1 MTYFIKILI
10 VVFSLLLMIG
20 CAGTTPK
27 DMPRSGFLTD
37 YSGFHFDPME
47 AADWIYINTETD
59 FKAYDKLMIHHVTYF
74 FKEDTEYRGIQSDQL
89 NELTEIIHS
98 ALLMALSDV
107 YTITDKAGKGT
118 IRLRLAVTDLVPSK
132 PVAGTVT
139 TVISSIVAEGSPR
152 KEVKAYI
159 DTKSISIEAE
169 LLDSLTNERLAAVI
183 DQKVAQKHNL
193 GKSVQKWGHAKEM
206 FEQWTQTFRRRIH
219 RLKHKRY

>member
-1 MTYFIKILI
+1 MVF
-10 VVFSLLLMIG
+10 FSLLLVMG
-20 CAGTTPK
+20 CAGKTPK
-27 DMPRSGFLTD
+27 DMPQSGFLTD

-47 AADWIYINTETD
+47 AADWIYVNIETD

-74 FKEDTEYRGIQSDQL
+74 LKEDSEYRGIQSDQL

-118 IRLRLAVTDLVPSK
+118 MRLRLAVTDLVPSK

-139 TVISSIVAEGSPR
+139 TVISSFMGQDSLKE
-152 KEVKAYI
+152 EVKEYI

-183 DQKVAQKHNL
+183 DQKVAQKHRVD
-193 GKSVQKWGHAKEM
+193 KSAQKWGHAKNM
-206 FEQWTQTFRRRIH
+206 FEQWMETFRKRIY
-219 RLKHKRY
+219 RLRHKRY